1 MKILQLELIAFGLF
15 TDKTLDFSTGNFH
28 LLYGPNEAGK
38 SSMHRALTHFFFGIP
53 ERTTDA
59 YLHSNDKLRIGAKL
73 LKSDGKELICY
84 RRKGRKNTLLDVN
97 NKPLD
102 EDHLQSFLS
111 KMNETQFT
119 ALSCFNHDRLRQG
132 GEALLEG
139 GGEVGESLFEA
150 ATGGLKIHDIL
161 AKLEK
166 EKEELFKPRGSKP
179 LLNKNIRI
187 YKEACKLIQDN
198 SLSANKWAEQ
208 AEKLDNAKSQHTE
221 FTNQLQTIRAEQH
234 RLERIQRT
242 RPFLQRQQELKAKL
256 TNLEHV
262 IILPED
268 AATKRPQVQLVLH
281 TATAQEEQAQK
292 DINILQ
298 KQIDEINILQTL
310 LTHKITIDDLRG
322 RLGSHQKA
330 SRDLPGVRTEMRTVE
345 ADAHNLLQEIY
356 PQLEL
361 QDFTKKLQITN
372 RQRDLI
378 KKLAIQAPTLQ
389 EKQRNIEQRLEELAI
404 ELQQQQTTLAEL
416 PIIPDLT
423 ILRVALNQAC
433 KHIDLE
439 ESKRQ
444 DEQEIESLT
453 KNLQLG
459 LQQIGWNNGIEI
471 LEQTAL
477 PKMDRI
483 DYFERHFNELDNDLK
498 RIKEHLLEARK
509 RNEESTQKIN
519 ALSWNG
525 EIPTEEALMK
535 ARKDRQKYWQKIK
548 QENTKDSN
556 LSLFSDI
563 PPPYPFQDKVN
574 VKLSVDNEI
583 LKLFEESL
591 FYSDNLSDRLRRD
604 AKRVAEYG
612 LQLAIQTNAKHEQ
625 EVQTKKW
632 HTVESRIAQLQ
643 IEWETSWQETGIK
656 PWNASE
662 MRSWLNDALELRRQA
677 AELRERKQ
685 RLQERQQLL
694 TILCQKLTDA
704 LSQNTEIQPDGS
716 LQYLITKAETYIIEI
731 TDLQRKQENLQLEL
745 KNTIKDQKR
754 SKIIQQRADK
764 AIKKWQDKW
773 EKALKPL
780 QLPVDTSPEIAQN
793 VLNDL
798 SQVVNKLD
806 KAEGLK
812 RRVRLMQKDAEAFK
826 KNVQNIAQKIAPDLA
841 NEPVD
846 QIIPTLSNQL
856 QQTEKDLTR
865 YEQLQQRLQAEQQRL
880 TDASQQVNISQAH
893 LQILLEQ
900 AHCENLEDLEL
911 AEQQSELKKE
921 LQQDLVEIEQQLLEQ
936 GEGVATE
943 DLIAAVAMVD
953 IDQLSGQL
961 HNYKEQIQ
969 QIEQQRSDIDRTIG
983 EAGSELKRMDG
994 SDKAIKSADE
1004 SQFALAEINNL
1015 SERYIQI
1022 HLACSILRKSMEK
1035 YREQNQGP
1043 LLTRASELF
1052 QRLTLNSFC
1061 GLKTDYGSN
1070 NDQPVL
1076 VGVRTSDNNN
1086 ILTTNMSDGT
1096 RDQLYLALRLAS
1108 IERYITKNSPI
1119 PLILDDI
1126 LINFDDERSTA
1137 TLEILGELCQKTQIL
1152 FLTHSSRLVELAKT
1166 TISNKNLVMHHVYN

>member
-38 SSMHRALTHFFFGIP
+38 SSMHRALTYFFFGIP

-73 LKSDGKELICY
+73 LKSDGKELTCY
-84 RRKGRKNTLLDVN
+84 RRKGRKNTLLDIN
-97 NKPLD
+97 NKPLN
-102 EDHLQSFLS
+102 EDNLQSFLS

-150 ATGGLKIHDIL
+150 ATGGLKVHDIL

-166 EKEELFKPRGSKP
+166 EKEELFRPRGSKP
-179 LLNKNIRI
+179 LLNKNIRL

-198 SLSANKWAEQ
+198 SLSANKWTEQ
-208 AEKLDNAKSQHTE
+208 AKKLDDAKLQHNE
-221 FTNQLQTIRAEQH
+221 LTNDLQTIRAEHH

-242 RPFLQRQQELKAKL
+242 RPLLQRRQELKTEL
-256 TNLEHV
+256 TNLEQV
-262 IILPED
+262 VILPENST
-268 AATKRPQVQLVLH
+268 TKRLQAQLVLH
-281 TATAQEEQAQK
+281 TATAQEEQAHK
-292 DINILQ
+292 DINNLQ

-310 LTHKITIDDLRG
+310 LTHKATIDDLRG

-345 ADAHNLLQEIY
+345 ADARGLIQEIY
-356 PQLEL
+356 PELEL

-378 KKLAIQAPTLQ
+378 KKLAVQAPTLQ
-389 EKQRNIEQRLEELAI
+389 EKQRNIEERLEELATD
-404 ELQQQQTTLAEL
+404 LQQITLAES
-416 PIIPDLT
+416 PVIPDLT
-423 ILRVALNQAC
+423 ILKVALSQAI

-439 ESKRQ
+439 ETQPQ
-444 DEQEIESLT
+444 DEQEVKLLT
-453 KNLQLG
+453 KNIQLG
-459 LQQIGWNNGIEI
+459 LQQINWNNSIES

-477 PKMDRI
+477 PKIERI
-483 DYFERHFNELDNDLK
+483 ENFERQFNELNNDLQ

-509 RNEESTQKIN
+509 KNEESTQKIN

-525 EIPTEEALMK
+525 EIPTEKSLMK
-535 ARKDRQKYWQKIK
+535 ARKERQKFWQKIK
-548 QENTKDSN
+548 QENTKDNN

-574 VKLSVDNEI
+574 VKHSVNNEI
-583 LKLFEESL
+583 FKLFEESL
-591 FYSDNLSDRLRRD
+591 FYSDNLSDQLRRD

-612 LQLAIQTNAKHEQ
+612 IQLTIQTDSKREQ
-625 EVQTKKW
+625 ETQTKKW
-632 HTVESRIAQLQ
+632 HTVENRIVQLQ
-643 IEWETSWQETGIK
+643 VEWENSWDETGVK

-662 MRSWLNDALELRRQA
+662 MRSWLHDALKLRRRA

-685 RLQERQQLL
+685 KLQERQQLF
-694 TILCQKLTDA
+694 TILCQKLTEA
-704 LSQNTEIQPDGS
+704 LLQNTKIQANTS
-716 LQYLITKAETYIIEI
+716 LQYLITKAEDYIVKI
-731 TDLQRKQENLQLEL
+731 TTLQRNQENLQLEI
-745 KNTIKDQKR
+745 KNTIKEQKR
-754 SKIIQQRADK
+754 SKVIQQRAEK
-764 AIKKWQDKW
+764 SVKKWEVKW

-806 KAEGLK
+806 KADGLK
-812 RRVRLMQKDAEAFK
+812 RRVRLMRKDAEAFK
-826 KNVQNIAQKIAPDLA
+826 KTVQNIVQKIAPELA
-841 NEPVD
+841 NDPVE

-880 TDASQQVNISQAH
+880 TDANQQVNISQAH

-900 AHCENLEDLEL
+900 AHCKNLEGLEL
-911 AEQQSELKKE
+911 AEQESELKKE
-921 LQQDLVEIEQQLLEQ
+921 LQQDLVDIEQQLLVQ
-936 GEGVATE
+936 GEGIATE
-943 DLIAAVAMVD
+943 DLITAAAMVD

-961 HNYKEQIQ
+961 HNCKEKIQ
-969 QIEQQRSDIDRTIG
+969 QLEQQRSDIDRTIG

-994 SDKAIKSADE
+994 GDKAIKAADE
-1004 SQFALAEINNL
+1004 SQFALTEIKNL

-1076 VGVRTSDNNN
+1076 VGVRTTDNSN

-1108 IERYITKNSPI
+1108 IERYIEKNAPI

-1137 TLEILGELCQKTQIL
+1137 TLKILGELCQKTQIL
-1152 FLTHSSRLVELAKT
+1152 FLTHSSRLVELAQA
-1166 TISNKNLVMHHVYN
+1166 TISKPNLVMHRVDCN

>member
-15 TDKTLDFSTGNFH
+15 TDKKLDFSTGNFH

-38 SSMHRALTHFFFGIP
+38 SSMHRALTYLFFGIP

-59 YLHSNDKLRIGAKL
+59 YLHTNDKLRIGAKL
-73 LKSDGKELICY
+73 LKNNGNELICY
-84 RRKGRKNTLLDVN
+84 RRKGRKNTLLDTN
-97 NKPLD
+97 NKPLN
-102 EDHLQSFLS
+102 EEYLQSFLN

-119 ALSCFNHDRLRQG
+119 ALSCFNHDRLRKG

-166 EKEELFKPRGSKP
+166 EKEEIFRPRGSKP

-187 YKEACKLIQDN
+187 YKEAYKLIQDN
-198 SLSANKWAEQ
+198 SLSANKWTEQ
-208 AEKLDNAKSQHTE
+208 AEKLDNAKLQHTE
-221 FTNQLQTIRAEQH
+221 LTNQLQNIRAEQH

-242 RPFLQRQQELKAKL
+242 RPLLQRRQELKTKL
-256 TNLEHV
+256 ANLEHV

-268 AATKRPQVQLVLH
+268 AAIKRPQVQLVLH
-281 TATAQEEQAQK
+281 TATAQEEQAHK

-310 LTHKITIDDLRG
+310 LTHKVTIDDLRG

-345 ADAHNLLQEIY
+345 ADTRILLQEIY

-361 QDFTKKLQITN
+361 QDFTKKSQITN
-372 RQRDLI
+372 LQRDLI

-389 EKQRNIEQRLEELAI
+389 EKQRNVEERLEELATD
-404 ELQQQQTTLAEL
+404 LQQLVLAES
-416 PIIPDLT
+416 PVIPDLT
-423 ILRVALNQAC
+423 ILKIALNQAS

-439 ESKRQ
+439 ESQRQ
-444 DEQEIESLT
+444 YEQEIKALT
-453 KNLQLG
+453 KNIQLG
-459 LQQIGWNNGIEI
+459 LQQIGWNNSIES

-477 PKMDRI
+477 PKIERI
-483 DYFERHFNELDNDLK
+483 DHFERQFNELNNDLQ

-509 RNEESTQKIN
+509 RNEDSTLKIN
-519 ALSWNG
+519 SLSWNG

-535 ARKDRQKYWQKIK
+535 ARKNRQKYWQKIK
-548 QENTKDSN
+548 QENAKDNN

-574 VKLSVDNEI
+574 VKSFVDNEI
-583 LKLFEESL
+583 FKLFEESL
-591 FYSDNLSDRLRRD
+591 FYTDDMSDRLRRD

-612 LQLAIQTNAKHEQ
+612 IQLTIQTNAKREQ
-625 EVQTKKW
+625 ETQTKKW
-632 HTVESRIAQLQ
+632 HTVENLIAQLQ
-643 IEWETSWQETGIK
+643 VEWETSWQETGIK

-662 MRSWLNDALELRRQA
+662 MRSWLHDALELRRHA

-694 TILCQKLTDA
+694 IILCQKLTTA
-704 LSQNTEIQPDGS
+704 LLQNTEVQTDSS
-716 LQYLITKAETYIIEI
+716 LQYLITKAEDYIVKI
-731 TDLQRKQENLQLEL
+731 TTLQRNQENLQLEI
-745 KNTIKDQKR
+745 KNTIKEQKR
-754 SKIIQQRADK
+754 SKIIHQRAEK
-764 AIKKWQDKW
+764 AIKKWEVKW
-773 EKALKPL
+773 EKSLKPL

-798 SQVVNKLD
+798 SQVLNKLD
-806 KAEGLK
+806 KANGLK

-826 KNVQNIAQKIAPDLA
+826 KNVQNIVQKIAPELA
-841 NEPVD
+841 NEPVE

-900 AHCENLEDLEL
+900 AHCKNLEDLEL
-911 AEQQSELKKE
+911 AEQKSELKKE
-921 LQQDLVEIEQQLLEQ
+921 LQQDLIDIKQQLLEQ
-936 GEGVATE
+936 GEGVATK
-943 DLIAAVAMVD
+943 DLIDAAAMVD
-953 IDQLSGQL
+953 IDQLSSQL
-961 HNYKEQIQ
+961 HNFKEQIQ
-969 QIEQQRSDIDRTIG
+969 QLEQQRSDIDRTIG
-983 EAGSELKRMDG
+983 EAGFELKHMDG
-994 SDKAIKSADE
+994 SDKAIKAADE
-1004 SQFALAEINNL
+1004 SQFALAEIKNL

-1043 LLTRASELF
+1043 LLIRASELF

-1086 ILTTNMSDGT
+1086 VLTTNMSDGT

-1108 IERYITKNSPI
+1108 IERYFEKNSPI

-1166 TISNKNLVMHHVYN
+1166 TILNKNLVMHHV